1 MIVALDHDL
10 PSVEYLIGALALVA
24 VATQSAAEGKYSTKC
39 GSDVVS
45 NPPDVEGHQLPPSV
59 DQRIVLGE
67 VLDVPTTT
75 QVPA

>member
-1 MIVALDHDL
+1 MVALDHDL

-24 VATQSAAEGKYSTKC
+24 VAIQREAEGKYSTKW

-45 NPPDVEGHQLPPSV
+45 KPPDVEGHQLPPSV
-59 DQRIVLGE
+59 DQRIVLGME
-67 VLDVPTTT
+67 SDVLTTT